1 MTTKDKVK
9 YARESVALA
18 LEVVLELCDGEGH
31 GDSEERILTILDFC
45 KDTIKEINEKE
56 RVSE

>member
-1 MTTKDKVK
+1 MNTKVK

-45 KDTIKEINEKE
+45 KDTIKEIIEVKS
-56 RVSE
+56 V